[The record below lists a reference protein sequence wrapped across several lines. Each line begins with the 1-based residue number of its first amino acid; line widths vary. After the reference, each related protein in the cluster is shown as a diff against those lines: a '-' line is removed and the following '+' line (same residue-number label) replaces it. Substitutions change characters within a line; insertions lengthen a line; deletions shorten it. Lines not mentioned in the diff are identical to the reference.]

1 MQMAGKSM
9 DDTGGAWYNVDPQK
23 ISHYQLKDAKDVVKK
38 LYEMYYSEE
47 PRSILEFASVLEG
60 LVELE
65 GNMDNI

>member
-1 MQMAGKSM
+1 MASKSM
-9 DDTGGAWYNVDPQK
+9 DDTGEAWYNVDPQK
-23 ISHYQLKDAKDVVKK
+23 ISYYQLKDTKDVVKK
-38 LYEMYYSEE
+38 LHKIYYSKE